1 MRENLKTP
9 ALALLLSSVMMSS
22 AFAMAPEDRDD
33 RDGSPP
39 AKAGPGTL
47 TLNGNLTA
55 NNDGTL
61 TLPNGVTVTLLPGA
75 TLTFAGGTTFRNQ
88 PPAPASR

>member
-1 MRENLKTP
+1 MRDNFKTQ
-9 ALALLLSSVMMSS
+9 ALALLLSSVVMSG

-33 RDGSPP
+33 RDGSSP

-47 TLNGNLTA
+47 TLNTPGTI

-61 TLPNGVTVTLLPGA
+61 TLPNGLTVIFLNGG
-75 TLTFAGGTTFRNQ
+75 TLTLTGSRNKL
-88 PPAPASR
+88 ATASK